1 MTRTRTHA
9 LLAAPLAAALL
20 AAPAA
25 AQEPQVSQQQTVA
38 VNTTA
43 VLEVERPD
51 RLTEGSIRTAVR
63 EARTRLPAE
72 GLRLARREAVDLAY
86 AAGLQAGALLSVGE
100 TAPSPFGGYGF
111 GEVDGTF
118 GPNRFCGTVTRRT
131 RDGERVRRRT
141 CRFQSNVG
149 QSYTAT
155 YAVTP
160 RA

>member
-1 MTRTRTHA
+1 MSRTRA
-9 LLAAPLAAALL
+9 LLAAPLAVALL
-20 AAPAA
+20 AAPAS
-25 AQEPQVSQQQTVA
+25 AQEPQVSQQQTVS
-38 VNTTA
+38 VNVAA
-43 VLEVERPD
+43 VLEVERPE
-51 RLTEGSIRTAVR
+51 RLTERSIRQAVR
-63 EARTRLPAE
+63 RARAGLPAE
-72 GLRLARREAVDLAY
+72 GLRLARRDAVDLAY
-86 AAGLQAGALLSVGE
+86 AAGLQAGALLSIGE
-100 TAPSPFGGYGF
+100 LAPSPFGGFGF
-111 GEVDGTF
+111 GDVDGTF